1 MIATPLVLIAAVS
14 AFCLAP
20 SSPEELVRLRA
31 AAKANFTA
39 HAPGSPMVDSAAPL
53 PAAGDAK
60 IEELRLL
67 LQSAREIQLGCVR
80 PCSRP
85 EDALVYAG
93 KVELVGQGLGLNA
106 RETAAAVRLY
116 APEGKPRLRAAG
128 APQGAV
134 PPGDRLIEGK
144 VLERLIA
151 DGRVA
156 GQVRESMSRRA
167 SALAE
172 ALGRSPTTS
181 AGGVSAYPGGNGA
194 PRTMTAE
201 QIAALNAVPRAQSEM
216 LRGRTT
222 APPPPPAAQAS
233 ARKAS
238 SGGGLLRLPEPTDYF
253 DGKQNELLRAVY
265 KDAEGIMKDPNYK
278 HGTYPVFYRMAPDR
292 LKKTMIA
299 WEILKDHRYGDESK
313 LTEHYGIKGMTSGEV
328 ADVDHFLAGA
338 LIGAVPVLGTTAC
351 AIGTVAY
358 DGVQSAGGL
367 VKGDMKAAAY
377 DFKQMGADGK
387 GCLYGFTIL
396 APGG

>member
-1 MIATPLVLIAAVS
+1 MIVNSLVLITAVS
-14 AFCLAP
+14 AFCLGP
-20 SSPEELVRLRA
+20 SPEELVKLRA
-31 AAKANFTA
+31 AAKANFMA
-39 HAPGSPMVDSAAPL
+39 HAAGSPTVDSAARL

-85 EDALVYAG
+85 EDALVYTG

-106 RETAAAVRLY
+106 KETAAAVRLY
-116 APEGKPRLRAAG
+116 APEGKPRLRPAG
-128 APQGAV
+128 YPQGEV
-134 PPGDRLIEGK
+134 PPGDRLVEGK

-167 SALAE
+167 AALAD
-172 ALGRSPTTS
+172 ALGTTPTIS
-181 AGGVSAYPGGNGA
+181 AGGVSAGPGGTGA
-194 PRTMTAE
+194 ARTMTAE

-216 LRGRTT
+216 LRRRTG
-222 APPPPPAAQAS
+222 APPPPPAAEAS
-233 ARKAS
+233 GRTA
-238 SGGGLLRLPEPTDYF
+238 SGGGGLRLPEPTDYF

-265 KDAEGIMKDPNYK
+265 KEAETTMKDPNYK
-278 HGTYPVFYRMAPDR
+278 HGTYPVFYRFAPDR

-387 GCLYGFTIL
+387 GCLYGFTVL

>member
-14 AFCLAP
+14 AYCLGP
-20 SSPEELVRLRA
+20 SSPEDLGKPRA
-31 AAKANFTA
+31 AAKANFIA
-39 HAPGSPMVDSAAPL
+39 HAVGSPTVDSAARL
-53 PAAGDAK
+53 PSAGGADL
-60 IEELRLL
+60 EELRGI

-85 EDALVYAG
+85 EDALVYIG
-93 KVELVGQGLGLNA
+93 KVELVGKGLGLNA
-106 RETAAAVRLY
+106 KETAAAVRLY
-116 APEGKPRLRAAG
+116 APEGKPRLRPEG
-128 APQGAV
+128 YTQGEIPA
-134 PPGDRLIEGK
+134 GDRLVEGK

-151 DGRVA
+151 DGRLS
-156 GQVRESMSRRA
+156 GQVREGMSRRA

-172 ALGRSPTTS
+172 ALGRTPTTS
-181 AGGVSAYPGGNGA
+181 AGGVSASPGGTGA

-216 LRGRTT
+216 LRGRT
-222 APPPPPAAQAS
+222 AAPPPPAAQAP

-238 SGGGLLRLPEPTDYF
+238 AGGGLLRLPEPTDYF

-292 LKKTMIA
+292 AKKTMIA
-299 WEILKDHRYGDESK
+299 WEILKDKRYGDEES
-313 LTEHYGIKGMTSGEV
+313 LAAHYGIKGMTPGEV

-338 LIGAVPVLGTTAC
+338 LIGAVPVLGTSAC
-351 AIGTVAY
+351 AIATVAY
-358 DGVQSAGGL
+358 DGVQSGYDLARL
-367 VKGDMKAAAY
+367 DTKSAAY
-377 DFKQMGADGK
+377 NFKQMGADGK